1 MRTER
6 HINAEFIGS
15 AERAAAEVAYQQ
27 ALYERQKRRKQPRGP
42 RSYTVVAWITIAL
55 AVALFWPLWM
65 VLARMVA

>member
-6 HINAEFIGS
+6 HTHAELTGG

-27 ALYERQKRRKQPRGP
+27 ALYERQKRRQQPRGP

-65 VLARMVA
+65 VLATGS